1 MPLVG
6 LLERLKDGGNV
17 ICAEGYLWELERRGY
32 LRSGIFTPEIILDQP
47 ERVKNLHEEF
57 VHAGSD
63 VVEAFTYYGHRQKM
77 KAIGRED
84 ELETLNLRALKL
96 ARDVAD
102 STNTLMAGN
111 LSNTTCFDP
120 DDPKTADTARTI
132 FKEQVEWAVKGGAD
146 YIIGETFCE
155 IQEARLALE
164 SIQKY
169 GNGLPAVITLV
180 PYSPKRTVDGVPFP
194 QALRQ
199 LEEAGAAVV
208 GVNCGRG
215 PATMIPI
222 LKDIRQV
229 CKGPIAALPVPFRT
243 TPKEQTF
250 QRLTD
255 PATGKLAYP
264 LDLSAVQCS
273 RTDVREFAETAKEI
287 GVQYIGLCCGSSSF
301 LLREVAEVYGRT
313 PPAFKYSPD
322 ITSSFVYAPNLS
334 IHAQKVRRYMLC
346 EDE

>member
-1 MPLVG
+1 MSAG
-6 LLERLKDGGNV
+6 LLKRLKDGDNV
-17 ICAEGYLWELERRGY
+17 ICAEGYMWELERRGY
-32 LRSGIFTPEIILDQP
+32 LRSGVFTPEIILDQP
-47 ERVKNLHEEF
+47 ERVRNLHEEF

-63 VVEAFTYYGHRQKM
+63 VVEAFTYYGHREKM
-77 KAIGRED
+77 RIIGRED
-84 ELETLNLRALKL
+84 ELETLNLKALKI
-96 ARDVAD
+96 AREVAD

-111 LSNTTCFDP
+111 LSNTTSFDP
-120 DDPKTADTARTI
+120 DDPKTADYSRHI

-146 YIIGETFCE
+146 YIIGETFSE
-155 IQEARLALE
+155 IQEAHLALE
-164 SIQKY
+164 AIQKY

-180 PYSPKRTVDGVPFP
+180 PYSSKRTVDGVPFP

-208 GVNCGRG
+208 GINCGRG
-215 PATMIPI
+215 PATMIPM
-222 LKDIRQV
+222 LKEIRQV

-250 QRLTD
+250 QSLTD
-255 PATGKLAYP
+255 PVTGKSAYP

-273 RTDVREFAETAKEI
+273 RSDVRQFAETAKEI

-313 PPAFKYSPD
+313 PPAAKYSP
-322 ITSSFVYAPNLS
+322 NLDAS
-334 IHAQKVRRYMLC
+334 YVIGKNVSKHAYKVKQYMFG